1 MSFVETWQAL
11 VERGNAGLVDY
22 ATKLDNTLTEIAAW
36 QSRIWLRW
44 DGHRFGEV
52 PSVFQVSYFSEN
64 TWDRPGKSWFLRFQ
78 KNPGFIIFPLKKLP
92 MDGGHFT
99 GVWSYRNVTME
110 WWELQIGIIPKWPY
124 DSSYFLV
131 SESIYIYI
139 CVCVYQP
146 EYGFEPRWWYSWWS
160 DSLVLWGK

>member
-1 MSFVETWQAL
+1 MISTNFANFFLAPRCFSVFLFSVSFVETWQAL

-36 QSRIWLRW
+36 QSRIWLCW

-52 PSVFQVSYFSEN
+52 PSVLFFWKYLGP
-64 TWDRPGKSWFLRFQ
+64 TWEILVFTVPEKS
-78 KNPGFIIFPLKKLP
+78 GFHIIFPLKKLP

-110 WWELQIGIIPKWPY
+110 WWELQRGIIPKWPY

-131 SESIYIYI
+131 SESKYIYNI
-139 CVCVYQP
+139 
-146 EYGFEPRWWYSWWS
+146 
-160 DSLVLWGK
+160 